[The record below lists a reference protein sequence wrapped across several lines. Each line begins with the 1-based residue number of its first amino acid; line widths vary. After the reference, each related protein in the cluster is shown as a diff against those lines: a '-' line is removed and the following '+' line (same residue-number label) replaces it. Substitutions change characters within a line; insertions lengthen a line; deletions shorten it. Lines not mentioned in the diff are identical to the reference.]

1 MKSIFLVVPVDPAI
15 RVVPSLQGAI
25 LSRSEFGHLRG
36 GRVGMSEKQA
46 GGIVVSSFIAGL
58 IFAAALFAPH
68 AWDPVPEPFFG
79 LEEPL
84 AEGILDESLAG
95 SHSCL
100 VESTIAVDANRRSGG
115 LAAHPAIVAEAI
127 ATTGSHAPTAAPS
140 PLRGTGGLQHMAAVL
155 AATPPERLAMNEPSG
170 TAAARTAVQ
179 TVQAQTVQAQ
189 IVPPTIAQ
197 VHAVPPPKPEP
208 IHPRLILPPPV
219 GGSLGS
225 APMPGEN
232 WSNPDT
238 VNWSETPTSQS
249 PENLNPSTSPRFGLL
264 TERRH
269 ESRGDG
275 FAPTQES
282 NAPNSAQPTVGGRI
296 LDRLRVGERLLSRER
311 ASDAPQTPSTVAPTQ
326 KFPADISVWP
336 TPVKLLEQLEQLAAL
351 HPKATGTAG
360 MPAVAWAT
368 HSLAQLRDALTTNG
382 PRDPIAGANL
392 VTLGESVHAGM
403 GIADGIADASLAS
416 GTRRAA
422 LAMARRVAVWRSATG
437 LFATIAGQQ
446 AAEAAGAA
454 TPSREAVPL
463 WSQRNEAEIA
473 QLLHS
478 LERFESTLSPTDAA
492 VATATT
498 AAIDASPQ
506 GVCRNVAKAVR
517 EHYLSANVRIA
528 VHQQFLDK
536 LLPAATVNTGPV
548 DDVVLGRKVRGTRT
562 VERTTTVRFTPDSDE
577 ICISL
582 EVHGDV
588 DSRTVTAAG
597 PVSLT
602 ARGASSFTVSKPIK
616 VCSAGLLF
624 GDATGVASNRS
635 QLDAIQTSF
644 DSVPIMRSLVRNIAK
659 SQHDEKMPE
668 ANREV
673 TDLIIGRACRE
684 VDEQSEPQFAEI
696 ADRIRTKIW
705 SPLVQLGLE
714 PTAVAMETTQTVATV
729 RLRLAGDGQLA
740 AHTPRPR
747 APSDSMLSMQ
757 VHDSSLNNAMERL
770 KLAGRRLSLEE
781 LMQILCE
788 KVGMESTSAED
799 LPEGV
804 AVTFAKEQPLRIEC
818 RDGLVHVR
826 VTLDAI
832 ESGRRHWYDIVA
844 HVAYKPSSSSAQVF
858 LEREGPVQLSGPG
871 HHGRMELAL
880 RTIFGKIFPKERPI
894 PVLPGRIV
902 ENPRLA
908 GMRVLQSVSSD
919 GWLALAI
926 GLREPAATA
935 NATLAPSLQR
945 KRR

>member
-1 MKSIFLVVPVDPAI
+1 
-15 RVVPSLQGAI
+15 
-25 LSRSEFGHLRG
+25 
-36 GRVGMSEKQA
+36 MSEKQA

-84 AEGILDESLAG
+84 AEGIRDESLAG

-351 HPKATGTAG
+351 HPKAAGTAG

-422 LAMARRVAVWRSATG
+422 LAMARRVAVWRTATG
-437 LFATIAGQQ
+437 LFATIAAQQ

-454 TPSREAVPL
+454 TPSHETIPSC
-463 WSQRNEAEIA
+463 SQRNEADIA
-473 QLLHS
+473 QLLNS
-478 LERFESTLSPTDAA
+478 LERFETTLSPTDAA
-492 VATATT
+492 VATAAM
-498 AAIDASPQ
+498 AAIDASSQ
-506 GVCRNVAKAVR
+506 EGCRSVAKAVR

-844 HVAYKPSSSSAQVF
+844 HVAYKPSNSSAQVF

>member
-1 MKSIFLVVPVDPAI
+1 
-15 RVVPSLQGAI
+15 
-25 LSRSEFGHLRG
+25 
-36 GRVGMSEKQA
+36 MSEKQA

-422 LAMARRVAVWRSATG
+422 LAMARRVAVWRTATG
-437 LFATIAGQQ
+437 LFATIAAQQ

-454 TPSREAVPL
+454 TPSHETIPSC
-463 WSQRNEAEIA
+463 SQRNEADIA
-473 QLLHS
+473 QLLNS
-478 LERFESTLSPTDAA
+478 LERFETTLSPTDAA
-492 VATATT
+492 VATAAM
-498 AAIDASPQ
+498 AAIDASSQ
-506 GVCRNVAKAVR
+506 EGCRSVAKAVR

-536 LLPAATVNTGPV
+536 LLPAATVNTGPI

-705 SPLVQLGLE
+705 SPLEQLGLE

>member
-1 MKSIFLVVPVDPAI
+1 
-15 RVVPSLQGAI
+15 
-25 LSRSEFGHLRG
+25 
-36 GRVGMSEKQA
+36 MSEKQA
-46 GGIVVSSFIAGL
+46 GSIVVSSFIAGL
-58 IFAAALFAPH
+58 VFAAALFIPH

-84 AEGILDESLAG
+84 AEGIHKGSLA
-95 SHSCL
+95 S
-100 VESTIAVDANRRSGG
+100 VAESTIAVDANPRSGG
-115 LAAHPAIVAEAI
+115 LAAHPAIVAAAI
-127 ATTGSHAPTAAPS
+127 TTGGSSALPVAPPV
-140 PLRGTGGLQHMAAVL
+140 LRGTGDLQHMAAVL
-155 AATPPERLAMNEPSG
+155 AATSPERLAMNGSSG
-170 TAAARTAVQ
+170 TAVQ
-179 TVQAQTVQAQ
+179 TVQAQIVQSQA
-189 IVPPTIAQ
+189 VPRAVAQ
-197 VHAVPPPKPEP
+197 VHAAPPPKSEP
-208 IHPRLILPPPV
+208 IHPRLMLPPPA
-219 GGSLGS
+219 GDSLGS

-238 VNWSETPTSQS
+238 VNWSETPVSES
-249 PENLNPSTSPRFGLL
+249 PENFNLQTSPRFGLL

-275 FAPTQES
+275 LAPTQES
-282 NAPNSAQPTVGGRI
+282 SEQDSGQPTIGGRFF
-296 LDRLRVGERLLSRER
+296 DRLRVGERLLSRER
-311 ASDAPQTPSTVAPTQ
+311 GSDVSQKPSIVSPIQT
-326 KFPADISVWP
+326 FPADIRVWP
-336 TPVKLLEQLEQLAAL
+336 TPAKLLEQLEQLAAI
-351 HPKATGTAG
+351 HPKAAGTAG

-368 HSLAQLRDALTTNG
+368 YSLAQLRDVLTTSG
-382 PRDPIAGANL
+382 PRDPVAAASL

-548 DDVVLGRKVRGTRT
+548 DDVVLGRNVRGTRT

-588 DSRTVTAAG
+588 DSRTVTEAG

-602 ARGASSFTVSKPIK
+602 ARAASSFTVSKPIK

-659 SQHDEKMPE
+659 SQHDEKLPA

-684 VDEQSEPQFAEI
+684 VDEQSEPRFKEI
-696 ADRIRTKIW
+696 ADRIRTKVW

-729 RLRLAGDGQLA
+729 RLRLAGNGQLA

-770 KLAGRRLSLEE
+770 ELAGNRLSLEE
-781 LMQILCE
+781 LMQTLCE
-788 KVGMESTSAED
+788 RLGVASNNSQD

-826 VTLDAI
+826 VMLDAI

-844 HVAYKPSSSSAQVF
+844 HVAYKPTASSTQVF
-858 LEREGPVQLSGPG
+858 LEREGPVQLSGSG

-880 RTIFGKIFPKERPI
+880 RAIFGKIFPKERPI
-894 PVLPGRIV
+894 PVLPDRIV
-902 ENPRLA
+902 ANPRLA

-919 GWLALAI
+919 GWFALAI
-926 GLREPAATA
+926 GLREPVATV
-935 NATLAPSLQR
+935 NATLEPSPQR

>member
-1 MKSIFLVVPVDPAI
+1 
-15 RVVPSLQGAI
+15 
-25 LSRSEFGHLRG
+25 
-36 GRVGMSEKQA
+36 MSEKQA

-422 LAMARRVAVWRSATG
+422 LAMARRVAVWRTATG
-437 LFATIAGQQ
+437 LFATIAAQQ

-454 TPSREAVPL
+454 TPSHETIPSC
-463 WSQRNEAEIA
+463 SQRNEADIA
-473 QLLHS
+473 QLLNS
-478 LERFESTLSPTDAA
+478 LERFETTLSPTDAA
-492 VATATT
+492 VATAAM
-498 AAIDASPQ
+498 AAIDASSQ
-506 GVCRNVAKAVR
+506 EGCRSVAKAVR

-705 SPLVQLGLE
+705 SPLEQLGLE

>member
-1 MKSIFLVVPVDPAI
+1 
-15 RVVPSLQGAI
+15 
-25 LSRSEFGHLRG
+25 
-36 GRVGMSEKQA
+36 MSEKQA

-422 LAMARRVAVWRSATG
+422 LAMARRVAVWRTATG
-437 LFATIAGQQ
+437 LFATIAAQQ

-454 TPSREAVPL
+454 TPSHETIPSC
-463 WSQRNEAEIA
+463 SQRNEADIA
-473 QLLHS
+473 QLLNS
-478 LERFESTLSPTDAA
+478 LERFETTLSPTDAA
-492 VATATT
+492 VATAAM
-498 AAIDASPQ
+498 AAIDTSSQ
-506 GVCRNVAKAVR
+506 EGCRSVAKAVR

-536 LLPAATVNTGPV
+536 LLPAATVNTGPI